1 MVARLGEGK
10 QPRDRRT
17 TKGGWHRVNPELTA
31 QPTSPV
37 WLLPQPRA
45 YREADGETAAAEA
58 AQPGP
63 TPRDISIAPEW
74 IGERDPRVAQRVAE
88 LLGDGSPVGLRI
100 EVTDVDSGPPTLN
113 ADESYHLE
121 YTPDGIT
128 LRAASTWGGLHGMT
142 TLWQLMSSGAHSGR
156 WQIEDAP
163 RFAWRGLLID
173 VARHF
178 ISREV
183 LHVVIDGMAKLKMN
197 VLHLHLT
204 DDQAFRFASAAF
216 PGLAS
221 AQCYSA
227 TELQKLVHYAADR
240 GIRVVPELDVPGHVN
255 SWLVGYP
262 QWGSRGVQPTIKFG
276 VHDACLDP
284 SSEAVYDALDALF
297 AELARVFPD
306 EYVHIGGDEVR
317 SRWWSEDEGI
327 QRYMAAHELAD
338 DRALQAH
345 FNRRVCEQLARHGK
359 RVLGWDEVLHAQM
372 PDLLV
377 QNWRGA
383 STRDRA
389 LARSLDCIVS
399 AGYYLDLM
407 YPADVYYGYDPEAPQ
422 PDLFAYEDS
431 VASDERLEH
440 IAEGLA
446 WTLQWR
452 DGAIELQA
460 SVHSGQV
467 VGGEA
472 CLWSE
477 LVDDATLEVR
487 LFSRLPAVAERL
499 WSPAHVLDVEDF
511 YRRLQWVLTLPGL
524 QIAEIQNARL
534 AQIGLSAQQIE
545 LASLLEPVKW
555 YARLLGQQA
564 LQARIGGAEMPQARP
579 YDTTTGLTRI
589 VDYIAPESLAVRELA
604 ELDIEGMRER
614 CQVWAQLDAN
624 SWPKDAREAI
634 SGMIAVGRVMR
645 SAMDEA
651 VASESA
657 TGELL
662 DLYQP
667 RGEYMLA
674 VIPVL
679 SKWLKTHT

>member
-1 MVARLGEGK
+1 M
-10 QPRDRRT
+10 
-17 TKGGWHRVNPELTA
+17 
-31 QPTSPV
+31 
-37 WLLPQPRA
+37 
-45 YREADGETAAAEA
+45 
-58 AQPGP
+58 
-63 TPRDISIAPEW
+63 
-74 IGERDPRVAQRVAE
+74 
-88 LLGDGSPVGLRI
+88 
-100 EVTDVDSGPPTLN
+100 
-113 ADESYHLE
+113 
-121 YTPDGIT
+121 
-128 LRAASTWGGLHGMT
+128 STWGGLHGVT
-142 TLWQLMSSGAHSGR
+142 TLWQLVSNGAHPGP
-156 WQIEDAP
+156 WQIQDAP

-183 LHVVIDGMAKLKMN
+183 LQRVIDGMAKLKMN

-221 AQCYSA
+221 EQCYST
-227 TELQKLVHYAADR
+227 TELQQLVHYAADR
-240 GIRVVPELDVPGHVN
+240 GIRMVPELDVPGHVN
-255 SWLVGYP
+255 SWLVHYP
-262 QWGSRGVQPTIKFG
+262 QWGSHGAQPTIKFG

-284 SSEAVYDALDALF
+284 TSEAVYDALDVLF
-297 AELARVFPD
+297 AELAEVFPD
-306 EYVHIGGDEVR
+306 AYVHIGGDEVR
-317 SRWWSEDEGI
+317 SRWWSEDEDI
-327 QRYMAAHELAD
+327 QRYMAAHDLAD

-345 FNRRVCEQLARHGK
+345 FNVRVCEQLARHGK
-359 RVLGWDEVLHAQM
+359 RVLGWDEVLHPQM

-407 YPADVYYGYDPEAPQ
+407 YPADIYYGYDPEAPQ
-422 PDLFAYEDS
+422 QDLFAYEDS

-440 IAEGLA
+440 IAAGLA

-452 DGAIELQA
+452 DGAIELPA
-460 SVHSGQV
+460 SADFGQV

-477 LVDDATLEVR
+477 LVDDASLEVR

-499 WSPAHVLDVEDF
+499 WSPAQVVDVEDF

-524 QIAEIQNARL
+524 RVAETQRARL

-579 YDTTTGLTRI
+579 YDTTTPLTRI
-589 VDYIAPESLAVRELA
+589 IDCIAPESLAARELA
-604 ELDIEGMRER
+604 ELDTAGMRER
-614 CQVWAQLDAN
+614 SQVWTQLDTTD
-624 SWPKDAREAI
+624 WPPDARDAI
-634 SGMIAVGRVMR
+634 SGMIAVGRAMLA
-645 SAMDEA
+645 AMDA
-651 VASESA
+651 SVALDRSIA
-657 TGELL
+657 ELA

-667 RGEYMLA
+667 RGEYILA

-679 SKWLKTHT
+679 SKWLKTRA